1 MTALANAIKR
11 KTHKERAQPAA
22 RKKYG
27 LLEKHKD
34 YVERARN
41 FHKKEKTLQTLR
53 RKAEE
58 RNPDEFYFAME
69 KARTKDGVHDGRLTQ
84 ANKYSQE
91 ELALMRSQDVKYL
104 AMKATSDANKAKRLR
119 ESLHFIGVT
128 NTSVA
133 AAAAAATATATA
145 TGPKKG
151 GAASAA
157 AAAAAAAAPQRHT
170 VFVDSER
177 EAREFDPAKY
187 FDTPA
192 ELLDRTFNRPRK
204 EQLADRGAVVGAKSL
219 KGVEKRKYAAY
230 KELEQRAQRG
240 GKVGKLAQHLAYEK
254 TVAHSKGR
262 KRKLSPKELAAAGA
276 DPEAAGK
283 VFVWKRERKR

>member
-1 MTALANAIKR
+1 MTALSNAIKR

-41 FHKKEKTLQTLR
+41 FHKKEKALKSLK

-69 KARTKDGVHDGRLTQ
+69 KARTKDGVHEGRLTQ

-104 AMKATSDANKAKRLR
+104 SMKATSDANKAERLKQ
-119 ESLHFIGVT
+119 SLHFIGVT
-128 NTSVA
+128 NASVS
-133 AAAAAATATATA
+133 AAAAAATAAA
-145 TGPKKG
+145 AAPRKKG
-151 GAASAA
+151 GAAAPA
-157 AAAAAAAAPQRHT
+157 PAPAAAPQRQRHT
-170 VFVDSER
+170 VFVDSEQA
-177 EAREFDPAKY
+177 AREFDAAQY

-204 EQLADRGAVVGAKSL
+204 EQLADRGAVTGAKSL

-230 KELEQRAQRG
+230 KELEQRTQRG

-262 KRKLSPKELAAAGA
+262 KRKLGPKELAAAGL
-276 DPEAAGK
+276 DPEAGAK